1 MHILITDDENFI
13 REGIKRTIGNA
24 FPDYDVHLAA
34 SAEEAVELMSQHR
47 MDIVLTDILMPGI
60 NGLELMK
67 ISRRKQPQA
76 KWVVISAHSE
86 FSYAQQAVHLG
97 ARDYLLKPI
106 GKPKLVE
113 LIETLS
119 EEIRQQQAHVQEE
132 ETLREGLQYL
142 RSAAFQRLAAGLS
155 VGKLS
160 LEPLLEQYPEYYLLS
175 VNLGDEQRSGPLEH
189 FIVENVLT
197 ELIRAYG
204 HGFVVSLDR
213 SSLLSLVALKSNST
227 MEELQERVNEQL
239 ARCLKSQPFTSLHSG
254 PHHGFEHI
262 AEHANRLRRG
272 QRPIMLTEQTEG
284 SSGDTAIRMAL
295 QYIDAHFQEELS
307 LEKVASVVF
316 LNPVYF
322 SQLFKQKTGQGYKEY
337 VISLRMDQACELL
350 MNPGLRLVDIAEQI
364 GYASVRHFTQVFRKK
379 YMLTPTEYRQQKH
392 VLEH

>member
-13 REGIKRTIGNA
+13 REGIKRTIEHA
-24 FPDYDVHLAA
+24 FPDDAVHLAA
-34 SAEEAVELMSQHR
+34 SAEEAVELMSRHR

-106 GKPKLVE
+106 GKTKLVE

-155 VGKLS
+155 VEKLS

-204 HGFVVSLDR
+204 RGFVVSLDR
-213 SSLLSLVALKSNST
+213 TSLLALVALNADGT
-227 MEELQERVNEQL
+227 IDELQQCVHDQL
-239 ARCLKSQPFTSLHSG
+239 ARCLKAQPFTSLNSG
-254 PHHGFEHI
+254 PHHGFQQI
-262 AEHANRLRRG
+262 AQQANRLRRG
-272 QRPIMLTEQTEG
+272 QRPMLLPEQPES

-307 LEKVASVVF
+307 LEKVAAVVF

-337 VISLRMDQACELL
+337 VISLRMEQACELL
-350 MNPGLRLVDIAEQI
+350 MNPSLRLVDIAEQI

-379 YMLTPTEYRQQKH
+379 YMLTPTEYRQQKQ
-392 VLEH
+392 VVEQ

>member
-97 ARDYLLKPI
+97 ASDYLLKPI

-142 RSAAFQRLAAGLS
+142 RSGAFQRLAAGLS

-197 ELIRAYG
+197 ELIREFG

-213 SSLLSLVALKSNST
+213 SSLLTLVALESAGT
-227 MEELQERVNEQL
+227 MDELQERTNEQL
-239 ARCLKSQPFTSLHSG
+239 ARCLKAQPFTSLHSG

-350 MNPGLRLVDIAEQI
+350 MNPGLRLVDIAERI